1 MNEIAQWT
9 AIFMAGFLIS
19 TLIFGVIVSHVVS
32 RAIRRNR

>member
-19 TLIFGVIVSHVVS
+19 TIILGVIVSHVVA
-32 RAIRRNR
+32 RAIRRIR